1 MTLLHRFLSLSL
13 AVLCASAPAA
23 STGAG
28 AGAPPS
34 SAESTATERIAPY
47 VPRFGRARPVVAVI
61 GENSGTVLSDF
72 VVPYGVLAASAVAD
86 VVSVSTQAGVLKLGP
101 IQVKADHTAAQFD
114 ARFPEGA
121 DYVFVPAVNKH
132 DDPVLTAWVQSQAA
146 KGATMIS
153 ICNGSLVLAH
163 AGLTRGHRATGHW
176 STHKSR
182 RKAYPDTRWVKNT
195 RYVADGKIVSSAG
208 ITAAMPTAVALV
220 EAIGGR
226 ARADEVAKRIGL
238 SYWGSRHDSDAFRIT
253 ASDYLVGFRN
263 SYLNATQTVGITVAE
278 GVDEMAL
285 ALVAEAYTDTLRN
298 EVHIVAIAPSVRT
311 RGGLLLVPDTL
322 ESRAARF
329 DIRLSA
335 VDSIP
340 AGQIPD
346 KVLKDIAGRY
356 GPRTARFVVLDWE
369 YPTRDR

>member
-1 MTLLHRFLSLSL
+1 MTLLHRFLFLSL
-13 AVLCASAPAA
+13 AVLCATAPVA
-23 STGAG
+23 STSAT
-28 AGAPPS
+28 ASAS
-34 SAESTATERIAPY
+34 EAESTATDRIAPY
-47 VPRFGRARPVVAVI
+47 VPRFGRAQPLVAVI

-72 VVPYGVLAASAVAD
+72 VVPYGVLSASGAAD

-101 IQVKADHTAAQFD
+101 IQVQADQTAAEFD

-121 DYVFVPAVNKH
+121 DYVFVPAVSRH
-132 DDPVLTAWVQSQAA
+132 VDPVLTAWVQSQAA

-176 STHKSR
+176 STHESR
-182 RKAYPDTRWVKNT
+182 QKAYPETRWVKNT

-226 ARADEVAKRIGL
+226 DRATDVANRIGL
-238 SYWGSRHDSDAFRIT
+238 SSWGTKHDSDAFRIT
-253 ASDYLVGFRN
+253 ASDYIVGFKN
-263 SYLNATQTVGITVAE
+263 TYLNATETVGIPVAD
-278 GVDEMAL
+278 GIDEMAL
-285 ALVAEAYTDTLRN
+285 ALTAEAYSDTLRN
-298 EVHIVAIAPSVRT
+298 DVHLVASAPRVRT
-311 RGGLLLVPDTL
+311 RGGLVLVVDTMQAQGK
-322 ESRAARF
+322 RM
-329 DIRLSA
+329 DITLPPLDA
-335 VDSIP
+335 TPPGLV
-340 AGQIPD
+340 PD

-369 YPTRDR
+369 YPTADR

>member
-1 MTLLHRFLSLSL
+1 MTLLHRFLALSL
-13 AVLCASAPAA
+13 AVLCAIAPVA
-23 STGAG
+23 STSATT
-28 AGAPPS
+28 PPS
-34 SAESTATERIAPY
+34 DAQSTATEKIAPY
-47 VPRFGRARPVVAVI
+47 VPRFGRTRPVVAVI
-61 GENSGTVLSDF
+61 GQNSGTVLSDF
-72 VVPYGVLAASAVAD
+72 VLPYGVLAASGVAD

-101 IQVKADHTAAQFD
+101 IQVRADHTAAEFD

-121 DYVFVPAVNKH
+121 DYVFVPAVSKH
-132 DDPVLTAWVQSQAA
+132 DDPVLTAWVQAQAA

-163 AGLTRGHRATGHW
+163 AGLTRDHRATGHW
-176 STHKSR
+176 STHESR
-182 RKAYPDTRWVKNT
+182 QKTYPDTRWVKNT

-238 SYWGSRHDSDAFRIT
+238 SYWGPRHDSDAFHIT
-253 ASDYLVGFRN
+253 ASDYVVGIKN
-263 SYLNATQTVGITVAE
+263 SYWNATQTVGITVAD

-285 ALVAEAYTDTLRN
+285 ALMAEAYADTLRN
-298 EVHIVAIAPSVRT
+298 EVHIVSKTPSVRT
-311 RGGLLLVPDTL
+311 RGGLVLVPDTL
-322 ESRAARF
+322 ESRAIRL
-329 DIRLSA
+329 DIKLSA
-335 VDSIP
+335 VDSIS
-340 AGQIPD
+340 AGQVPD

-369 YPTRDR
+369 YPTTDR